1 MLMSIV
7 DLGVLKIRIVK
18 NNIEQYFNL
27 FKNVENQIF
36 KDLQK

>member
-27 FKNVENQIF
+27 FKNVEN
-36 KDLQK
+36 